1 MKDHNIVLTGV
12 LVFLFIMFSGLI
24 INTIAR

>member
-24 INTIAR
+24 INTIAG